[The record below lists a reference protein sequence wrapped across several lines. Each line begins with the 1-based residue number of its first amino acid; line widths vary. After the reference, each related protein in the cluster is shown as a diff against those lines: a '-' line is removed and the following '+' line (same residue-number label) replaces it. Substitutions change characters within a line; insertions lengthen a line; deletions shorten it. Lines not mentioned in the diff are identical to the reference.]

1 MIIEQLSNDKKLT
14 SSEKQIA
21 KTILEYPRFVINL
34 SLEELSQQ
42 CFVSQASIIRFCKK
56 LGVKGFADF
65 KIQLATELN
74 SFALNN
80 QEVPVDI
87 PIPPDANFKTVAET
101 MYHLSQQSLESAY
114 HMLDGNALKRAANM
128 LSRADLIHIYGRGE
142 SLILAED
149 FHYKLLRLG
158 INSRLESL
166 NGFQE
171 ASSIHA
177 SSKIHEVA
185 LVISQ
190 YCNSQQVNY
199 IIDELVSAHI
209 PFILLTAAEN
219 PWPYNH
225 YAAITLHFPSEESRH
240 KMGSFSSRT
249 AALYVLDCLYGY
261 MFALNYEENK
271 RKLALLSQRKIE
283 REYFY
288 RHEKS

>member
-1 MIIEQLSNDKKLT
+1 MIIEQLSNDTKLT
-14 SSEKQIA
+14 ASEKQIA

-34 SLEELSQQ
+34 SLEELSRQ

-56 LGVKGFADF
+56 LGAKGFAEF
-65 KIQLATELN
+65 KIQLATELS
-74 SFALNN
+74 SFAQKD

-87 PIPPDANFKTVAET
+87 PIPPNADFRTVAQI
-101 MYHLSQQSLESAY
+101 MYNLSHQSLENAFQT
-114 HMLDGNALKRAANM
+114 LDHNAVKRAANQ

-158 INSRLESL
+158 INSSLESL

-171 ASSIHA
+171 ASSLHA
-177 SSKIHEVA
+177 STNIREIA

-219 PWPYNH
+219 PWPYHH
-225 YAAITLHFPSEESRH
+225 YAAVTLHFPSGESRH

-249 AALYVLDCLYGY
+249 AALYVLDCLFGY

-271 RKLALLSQRKIE
+271 NNLARFSQRKSE

-288 RHEKS
+288 KADKR

>member
-34 SLEELSQQ
+34 SLAELSRQ

-56 LGVKGFADF
+56 LGAKGFADF
-65 KIQLATELN
+65 KVQLATELS
-74 SFALNN
+74 SFALKD
-80 QEVPVDI
+80 QEIPVDI
-87 PIPPDANFKTVAET
+87 PIPPNADFNTVAQI
-101 MYHLSQQSLESAY
+101 MYNLSQQSLEHAFQT
-114 HMLDGNALKRAANM
+114 LDHNAVKRAANQ
-128 LSRADLIHIYGRGE
+128 LSKAGLIHIYGRGE

-158 INSRLESL
+158 IHSSLESL

-171 ASSIHA
+171 ASSIRA
-177 SSKIHEVA
+177 SGNIHEIA

-190 YCNSQQVNY
+190 YCNSQQFKY
-199 IIDELVSAHI
+199 IIDELVCAHI

-219 PWPYNH
+219 PWPYDR
-225 YAAITLHFPSEESRH
+225 YAAVTLHFSSEESRH

-249 AALYVLDCLYGY
+249 AALYVLDCLFGY

-271 RKLALLSQRKIE
+271 NNLARFSQRKME

-288 RHEKS
+288 KPGKD

>member
-34 SLEELSQQ
+34 SLAELSRQ

-56 LGVKGFADF
+56 LGAKGFADF
-65 KIQLATELN
+65 KVQLATELS
-74 SFALNN
+74 SFALKD
-80 QEVPVDI
+80 QEIPVDI
-87 PIPPDANFKTVAET
+87 PIPPNADFNTVAQI
-101 MYHLSQQSLESAY
+101 MYNLSQQSLEATFQT
-114 HMLDGNALKRAANM
+114 LDHNAVKRAANQ
-128 LSRADLIHIYGRGE
+128 LSKAGLIHIYGRGE

-158 INSRLESL
+158 IHSSLESL

-171 ASSIHA
+171 ASSIRA
-177 SSKIHEVA
+177 SGNIHEIA

-190 YCNSQQVNY
+190 YCNSQQVKY

-219 PWPYNH
+219 PWPYDR
-225 YAAITLHFPSEESRH
+225 YAAVTLHFSSEESRH

-249 AALYVLDCLYGY
+249 AALYVLDCLFGY
-261 MFALNYEENK
+261 IFALNYEENK
-271 RKLALLSQRKIE
+271 NNLARFSQRKME

-288 RHEKS
+288 KPGKD

>member
-34 SLEELSQQ
+34 SLAELSRQ
-42 CFVSQASIIRFCKK
+42 CYVSQASIIRFCKK
-56 LGVKGFADF
+56 LGAKGFADF
-65 KIQLATELN
+65 KVQLATELS
-74 SFALNN
+74 SFALKD
-80 QEVPVDI
+80 QEIPVDI
-87 PIPPDANFKTVAET
+87 PIPPNADFNTVAQI
-101 MYHLSQQSLESAY
+101 MYNLSQQSLEAAFQT
-114 HMLDGNALKRAANM
+114 LDHNAVKRAANQ
-128 LSRADLIHIYGRGE
+128 LSKAGLIHIYGRGE

-158 INSRLESL
+158 IHSSLESL

-171 ASSIHA
+171 ASSIRA
-177 SSKIHEVA
+177 SGNIHEIA

-190 YCNSQQVNY
+190 YCNSQQVKY

-219 PWPYNH
+219 PWPYNR
-225 YAAITLHFPSEESRH
+225 YAAETLHFSSEESRH

-249 AALYVLDCLYGY
+249 AALYVLDCLFGY

-271 RKLALLSQRKIE
+271 NNLARFSQRKME

-288 RHEKS
+288 KPGKD

>member
-14 SSEKQIA
+14 PSEKQIA
-21 KTILEYPRFVINL
+21 KAILEYPRFVINL
-34 SLEELSQQ
+34 SLEKLSQQ

-56 LGVKGFADF
+56 LGAKGFADF

-80 QEVPVDI
+80 QKVPVDI
-87 PIPPDANFKTVAET
+87 PIPPNANFETVSET
-101 MYHLSQQSLESAY
+101 MYQLSQESLESAFRS
-114 HMLDGNALKRAANM
+114 LDKNAIKRAANQ

-149 FHYKLLRLG
+149 FHYKLIRLG

-166 NGFQE
+166 HGFQE
-171 ASSIHA
+171 ASSIH
-177 SSKIHEVA
+177 STSKIREIA

-190 YCNSQQVNY
+190 YCNSQQINY
-199 IIDELVSAHI
+199 IIDELMNAHI
-209 PFILLTAAEN
+209 PFILLTATEN

-225 YAAITLHFPSEESRH
+225 YATITLKFPSEETRH

-261 MFALNYEENK
+261 MFSLNYEENK
-271 RKLALLSQRKIE
+271 RKLDLLSQRKSE

-288 RHEKS
+288 RHRNL

>member
-1 MIIEQLSNDKKLT
+1 MLIEQLSNDAKLT
-14 SSEKQIA
+14 PSEKQIA
-21 KTILEYPRFVINL
+21 RTILDFPRFVINL
-34 SLEELSQQ
+34 SLEELSSQ

-56 LGVKGFADF
+56 LGTKGFADF
-65 KIQLATELN
+65 KIQLATELS
-74 SFALNN
+74 SFALKD
-80 QEVPVDI
+80 QEIPVDI
-87 PIPPDANFKTVAET
+87 PIPPDADFKTVARI
-101 MYHLSQQSLESAY
+101 MYNLSHQSLEAAFKT
-114 HMLDGNALKRAANM
+114 LDHNALKRTAN
-128 LSRADLIHIYGRGE
+128 LLVRTDLIHIYGRGE

-158 INSRLESL
+158 INSSLESL

-171 ASSIHA
+171 AGSIHA
-177 SSKIHEVA
+177 SGRIREMA

-209 PFILLTAAEN
+209 PFVLLTAAEN
-219 PWPYNH
+219 PWPYDH
-225 YAAITLHFPSEESRH
+225 YAAVTLHFPSEESRH

-249 AALYVLDCLYGY
+249 AALYVLDCLFGY

-271 RKLALLSQRKIE
+271 ANLARYSQRKAE

-288 RHEKS
+288 RPDKH

>member
-1 MIIEQLSNDKKLT
+1 MIIEQLSNNTKLT
-14 SSEKQIA
+14 ASEQQIA
-21 KTILEYPRFVINL
+21 STILEFPRFVINL
-34 SLEELSQQ
+34 SLEELSRQ

-56 LGVKGFADF
+56 LGAKGFADF
-65 KIQLATELN
+65 KIQLATELS
-74 SFALNN
+74 SFAVKN
-80 QEVPVDI
+80 QDVSVDI
-87 PIPPDANFKTVAET
+87 PIPPNADFKTVAQI
-101 MYHLSQQSLESAY
+101 MYNLSQQSLEAAFQS
-114 HMLDGNALKRAANM
+114 LDHNALKRAANH

-171 ASSIHA
+171 AGSIHA
-177 SSKIHEVA
+177 SSKIHETA

-209 PFILLTAAEN
+209 PFILLTASEN
-219 PWPYNH
+219 PWPYNR
-225 YAAITLHFPSEESRH
+225 YAAETLHFPSGESRH

-249 AALYVLDCLYGY
+249 AALYILDCLFGY
-261 MFALNYEENK
+261 MFSLNYEESKNN
-271 RKLALLSQRKIE
+271 LARFSQRKME

-288 RHEKS
+288 KPDKA

>member
-1 MIIEQLSNDKKLT
+1 MIIEQLSNHPKLT
-14 SSEKQIA
+14 ASEQQIA
-21 KTILEYPRFVINL
+21 KTILEFPRFVINL
-34 SLEELSQQ
+34 SLEELSKQ

-56 LGVKGFADF
+56 LGAKGFADF
-65 KIQLATELN
+65 KIQLATELS
-74 SFALNN
+74 SFAQN
-80 QEVPVDI
+80 QDVPVDI
-87 PIPPDANFKTVAET
+87 PIPPDADFKTVAQI
-101 MYHLSQQSLESAY
+101 MYTLSRQSLEAAFQG
-114 HMLDGNALKRAANM
+114 LDHNGLKRAANQ

-142 SLILAED
+142 SLVLAED

-158 INSRLESL
+158 INSSLESL

-171 ASSIHA
+171 ASSMHA
-177 SSKIHEVA
+177 SSKINEAA

-219 PWPYNH
+219 PWPYNR
-225 YAAITLHFPSEESRH
+225 YAAVTLHFPSEESRH

-249 AALYVLDCLYGY
+249 AALYILDCLFGY
-261 MFALNYEENK
+261 MFALNYEESKNN
-271 RKLALLSQRKIE
+271 LARFSQRKIE

-288 RHEKS
+288 KPDKP